1 MTEQLKRNTSLA
13 MTVFVIAALAIVVAY
28 PLAQSDVDLTRRVA
42 ALETVD
48 SSVRLAKLETRLDS
62 IESIV
67 KGVLICVIGQLALSG
82 IGLSRQRWKTG

>member
-1 MTEQLKRNTSLA
+1 MTEQIKRTTGLAIAIAVIASLA
-13 MTVFVIAALAIVVAY
+13 LIVAY
-28 PLAQSDVDLTRRVA
+28 PLAQADVDLTRRVA

-67 KGVLICVIGQLALSG
+67 KGVLICVLGQLVLSG
-82 IGLSRQRWKTG
+82 VGLSRQRGKG

>member
-1 MTEQLKRNTSLA
+1 MTEQIKRTIGLA
-13 MTVFVIAALAIVVAY
+13 MAIAVIAAFALVVAY
-28 PLAQSDVDLTRRVA
+28 PLAQGEADLTRRVA

-67 KGVLICVIGQLALSG
+67 KGVLICVLGQLVLSG
-82 IGLSRQRWKTG
+82 VGLSRQRGKG